1 MAIDTI
7 AEIHSR
13 NKIPVVCGG
22 TNYYIEAIM
31 LEKTP
36 SEDIDF
42 NEFKKRMDMLWA
54 QADPKLSFVLDL
66 LEINV
71 PLDNKQLI
79 ED

>member
-1 MAIDTI
+1 
-7 AEIHSR
+7 
-13 NKIPVVCGG
+13 
-22 TNYYIEAIM
+22 M

-42 NEFKKRMDMLWA
+42 NEFKKRMNMLWA